1 MNQDIVSPP
10 VDNYYLF
17 KSCTAG
23 SVYPGIELSVKYIL
37 DIIGADYID
46 DPRQS
51 SCAGFGVYT
60 GAVPIE
66 TAMAL
71 NARNFSLAAETENQ
85 NIACICPMSYNNLK
99 HCQKLLSKEKK
110 LEKQF
115 KSMLKNMGK
124 KYDVTPEVSHISDAF
139 LVRRNIIAEK
149 AVYSLSGVKAVTHHG
164 CHYSKFFFKDVT
176 SGSFENPT
184 VLDEILRSFG
194 CEVVDYSEQFLCCGG
209 GLHRSVVDRE
219 YPRGILKRKLASI
232 AEVGPDVIVTQCPG
246 CTFNLE
252 YYQESLMEEL
262 NMSERIP
269 VLYISELLALLL
281 GAEPEDIGI
290 DMHPVPVEP
299 FLEKFSIGGN
309 EHG

>member
-1 MNQDIVSPP
+1 MNQDTISPLF
-10 VDNYYLF
+10 DNYYLF

-37 DIIGADYID
+37 DVIEVAYTD
-46 DPRQS
+46 DSRQS

-71 NARNFSLAAETENQ
+71 NARNFSLAAETENH

-115 KSMLKNMGK
+115 SDMLEKMGK
-124 KYDVTPEVSHISDAF
+124 KYDINPEVSHISDVF
-139 LVRRNIIAEK
+139 LARRSSIAQK

-164 CHYSKFFFKDVT
+164 CHYSKFFFKEVT
-176 SGSFENPT
+176 SGNFENPT
-184 VLDEILRSFG
+184 VIDAVLKEFK
-194 CEVVDYSEQFLCCGG
+194 CEVLDYSEKFLCCGG
-209 GLHRSVVDRE
+209 GLHRSVIDRE
-219 YPRGILKRKLASI
+219 YPRGILRRKLASI
-232 AEVGPDVIVTQCPG
+232 AEAMPDVIVTQCPG

-262 NMSERIP
+262 GISDRIP

-290 DMHPVPVEP
+290 DMHAVPVEP
-299 FLEKFSIGGN
+299 FLEKFGIGDGKR
-309 EHG
+309 